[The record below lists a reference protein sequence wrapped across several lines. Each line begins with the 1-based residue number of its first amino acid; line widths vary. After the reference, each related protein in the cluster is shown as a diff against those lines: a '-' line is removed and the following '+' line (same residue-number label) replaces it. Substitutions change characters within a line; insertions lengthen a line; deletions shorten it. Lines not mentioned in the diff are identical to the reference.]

1 MTNTEH
7 DKAVRPGA
15 KYTGPAQPPQPPPRE
30 PAAVLAELLQR
41 RLAPNRSRE
50 EQAFIDMQ
58 RGCHQ

>member
-1 MTNTEH
+1 
-7 DKAVRPGA
+7 VRPGA